1 MLTPKFSWI
10 RTFRW
15 AVMLR
20 QGIFGGRSPETR
32 RQISDC
38 LTDDPQILDSRILH
52 HGVRNEHAPAR
63 SDMGLDSGNGV
74 PSVPEEDC
82 SVFHSGRASARTHS
96 RKCGLRPFSVTT
108 STAQPNR
115 SSRSG

>member
-1 MLTPKFSWI
+1 
-10 RTFRW
+10 
-15 AVMLR
+15 MLR